1 MVPAIERFGASMP
14 IGVAGVIVVEA
25 RKEVMAAVGGG
36 LKVGQPAIFKP
47 ADASKP
53 AGARRR

>member
-36 LKVGQPAIFKP
+36 LKVAQPAIFKP
-47 ADASKP
+47 ADATKP